1 MRSALRTA
9 LATTVLAG
17 VALTPVVTA
26 GAAFAADGTA
36 PAPAADT
43 KTGDTKTGDTKTGD
57 TKTGDREHVRT
68 EKLVGGLVAEVYKN
82 GAGRFIVDFFE
93 GGELR
98 GSLTSGDKVVRGRFG
113 SVGVE
118 LSPDGH
124 LMTYLTTPGAQ
135 GELIKTHVLPKEMVA
150 HVYRVGAEVY
160 AAEILKGADLTG
172 ALKAGTADSLMPQD
186 KKVFDGVEV
195 TLKADGTLTWRRLDE
210 GGKGEDGKD
219 DEGKG
224 DAAKGTFVRDETLSD
239 GTLVKIYKVAAAHHR
254 AESFVKGHSIG
265 VIDANAR
272 SAAGNNNGSFLVLNP
287 DGTTHHWVGNL
298 TTGGKLGQYKLADGT
313 VLELGKKDG
322 AYGLQLVENGKGR
335 GFTYT
340 NGEARRVFFHGASV
354 VVLEQDGGIAA
365 YHLEG
370 DKQGAPVF
378 VGKGSTTGG
387 ATPQGGTTGTAS
399 TRQTTATTQTTI
411 VPKGGV
417 AAGAEVEEGDHLLV
431 VAGAG
436 AAAVTAAGL
445 GFVAMRRRVGAGT
458 RA

>member
-9 LATTVLAG
+9 LATAVLAG
-17 VALTPVVTA
+17 VALAPVVT
-26 GAAFAADGTA
+26 GGTAFAADGTA
-36 PAPAADT
+36 PAPAPA
-43 KTGDTKTGDTKTGD
+43 TGAKTGD

-68 EKLVGGLVAEVYKN
+68 EKLVGGLVAEVHKN

-118 LSPDGH
+118 LSPNGH
-124 LMTYLTTPGAQ
+124 LMTYLTTPGTQ
-135 GELIKTHVLPKEMVA
+135 GELIRTHILPKEMVA
-150 HVYRVGAEVY
+150 HVYRVSAEVY

-172 ALKAGTADSLMPQD
+172 ALKAGTADYLMPQD

-210 GGKGEDGKD
+210 GGEGEDGKD
-219 DEGKG
+219 GEGKGEDGKG

-239 GTLVKIYKVAAAHHR
+239 GTLVKIYKLAAAHHR

-287 DGTTHHWVGNL
+287 DGTTHHWVGNF

-313 VLELGKKDG
+313 VLELGKKNG
-322 AYGLQLVENGKGR
+322 AYGLQLVENGKGH

-340 NGEARRVFFHGASV
+340 NGEARRVFFYGASV

-399 TRQTTATTQTTI
+399 TQQTSATQTTI

-417 AAGAEVEEGDHLLV
+417 AAGAEVDEGDHLLV

-445 GFVAMRRRVGAGT
+445 GFVAMRRRAGAGT